1 MATARSPRRTVIGT
15 VVSDRMP
22 KTISVREQRK
32 VKHVK
37 YGKYVVRNTTYK
49 AHDEERK
56 AKAGDIVEIAWARRL
71 SKTKFWRLVRV
82 VEAARVV
89 AVTGAV
95 PTTATRAPSEASRR
109 AMAAPIP
116 PARPAPVTIATCPS
130 NRRIRTAPFPE
141 ERASDI
147 RPSS

>member
-22 KTISVREQRK
+22 KTISVRQQRK

-71 SKTKFWRLVRV
+71 SKTKFWRLVRI

-89 AVTGAV
+89 AVTGEEEVAKATAKPAAAPAPMAPTA
-95 PTTATRAPSEASRR
+95 PTTQ
-109 AMAAPIP
+109 AAPAAGAPETP
-116 PARPAPVTIATCPS
+116 PAGDREVPS
-130 NRRIRTAPFPE
+130 
-141 ERASDI
+141 
-147 RPSS
+147 